1 MTSCAVACLEGS
13 CRGFDTAA
21 VCSDSLNI
29 LQLFFRLFFGLQL
42 KDVWY
47 FLQRIEER
55 VSAWL
60 LSYSCF
66 NRRERALVLLVGLRW
81 YYCSSLW
88 PFCCL
93 RKLKTHLTYTQMI
106 YDVHFDDQINC
117 CWTALLVAQQGTPA
131 FAGADR
137 FHLRVVKI
145 LRGFKNKVT
154 TVLQYLFCFLRTKTC
169 RSHTQ
174 ASFTIQKKKKKEGK
188 VRKCP

>member
-1 MTSCAVACLEGS
+1 MLGTSYNELKNESVRGS
-13 CRGFDTAA
+13 F
-21 VCSDSLNI
+21 LLI
-29 LQLFFRLFFGLQL
+29 L
-42 KDVWY
+42 VST
-47 FLQRIEER
+47 EER
-55 VSAWL
+55 GLSFFWL
-60 LSYSCF
+60 VYF
-66 NRRERALVLLVGLRW
+66 W

-88 PFCCL
+88 PFCFL

-106 YDVHFDDQINC
+106 YDVHFDDQINW

-169 RSHTQ
+169 RSHTHRGWPV
-174 ASFTIQKKKKKEGK
+174 ARFHDTKEK
-188 VRKCP
+188 EKRRKSKEMSITRTLTRER